1 MAAAT
6 STSTTSTSSST
17 RMRAPERREQVLA
30 AALPVF
36 ARNGYAGTSTEEVAA
51 AAGISQPYLF
61 RLFATKKELFIA
73 LVRRGFNRV
82 GEAFTAAAAGL
93 EGEAALMAMG
103 EAFNGMLANRD
114 LLLLQLHAYAASED
128 PEIRTAT
135 RQAFSGL
142 WQLVSDAAGLPSD
155 DLVDFFAHGMLLTVV
170 AAVDASNLKEA
181 WVRACL
187 AATKA

>member
-1 MAAAT
+1 MAPLT
-6 STSTTSTSSST
+6 GT

-36 ARNGYAGTSTEEVAA
+36 ARNGYAGTSTEEVAV

-73 LVRRGFNRV
+73 LVRRGFDRV
-82 GEAFTAAAAGL
+82 GAVFTAAAEGL
-93 EGEAALMAMG
+93 EGEAALQAMG
-103 EAFNGMLANRD
+103 EVYKGMLADRD
-114 LLLLQLHAYAASED
+114 LLLLQLHAYAASDD
-128 PEIRTAT
+128 PQIRTAA
-135 RQAFSGL
+135 RRAFACL
-142 WQLVSDAAGLPSD
+142 WQAVSDAAAMPAE

-170 AAVDASNLKEA
+170 AAVDATELRDA

-187 AATKA
+187 GAPTT